1 MLAADLT
8 VTKASEVLRAL
19 RNRREFYR
27 LGQMSDLELAD
38 IGLRRGDL
46 HAVSENPLTLDPT
59 GRLEH
64 YRCSAAAPRYDGKEF
79 TRLRKCHVSRLR
91 CSPQV
96 CCYSRPLGKPAN
108 CPASQLAGFFLQW
121 LKAINDCGPCR
132 V

>member
-1 MLAADLT
+1 MTTTDCTQPPIRRPLALMLAADI

-59 GRLEH
+59 GRLGIIAER
-64 YRCSAAAPRYDGKEF
+64 RCAKM
-79 TRLRKCHVSRLR
+79 
-91 CSPQV
+91 
-96 CCYSRPLGKPAN
+96 
-108 CPASQLAGFFLQW
+108 
-121 LKAINDCGPCR
+121 
-132 V
+132 